1 MYKKKFFKHYVFLEN
16 IDEIIKS
23 NLLKFKNINI
33 IIDIK
38 NINQTNI
45 KKTLSIIKFCK
56 KKRISF
62 FLIDNYQLCTK
73 YHSNGIFLS
82 SRNKQITKPLLLK
95 KNFKIIGSVH
105 NQFEYLLKAKQGCK
119 LVMLSPL
126 FFNKKYSE
134 NKILNVLKFN
144 LISHNWNINLCA
156 LGGINELNI
165 RRIKLTIVNSIAFK
179 RLIENPKIKKPAYSL
194 M

>member
-1 MYKKKFFKHYVFLEN
+1 MYKNKSFKYYVFLEKIN
-16 IDEIIKS
+16 EIIRN
-23 NLLKFKNINI
+23 NLLKFKSINV

-38 NINQTNI
+38 NIKEIST
-45 KKTLSIIKFCK
+45 KKTLLLIKFCK
-56 KKRISF
+56 DNKIPF

-82 SRNKQITKPLLLK
+82 SRNKQKIKPLLLK
-95 KNFKIIGSVH
+95 KNFKILGSAH
-105 NQFEYLLKAKQGCK
+105 NQSEYFIKVKQGCQ

-144 LISHNWNINLCA
+144 LISQRWNKDLCA
-156 LGGINELNI
+156 LGGINEENI
-165 RRIKLTIVNSIAFK
+165 KKIKLTIANSIAFK
-179 RLIENPKIKKPAYSL
+179 RLIENPKIKKPAYNL